1 MLGLLAAVASFNA
14 PTTMVGQSA
23 VSSVART
30 DVSMSTK
37 YTVAAGIAKKKNPKT
52 GDSSNL
58 KGYTVGSRAPDMAK
72 NSGTTKAEQSIF
84 ECAAPHL
91 RRSSHAPTP
100 PGLRKPVPVLA
111 YPPCFPTTP
120 PPTPLFTHAHLLAR
134 SCSPR
139 FARPSVQRAPCSAL
153 AASCSARRPPRT

>member
-1 MLGLLAAVASFNA
+1 
-14 PTTMVGQSA
+14 MVGQSA

-84 ECAAPHL
+84 DKL
-91 RRSSHAPTP
+91 FGKAPTTDVK
-100 PGLRKPVPVLA
+100 GAQRK
-111 YPPCFPTTP
+111 TK
-120 PPTPLFTHAHLLAR
+120 R
-134 SCSPR
+134 I
-139 FARPSVQRAPCSAL
+139 
-153 AASCSARRPPRT
+153 

>member
-14 PTTMVGQSA
+14 PTSMVGQSA

-58 KGYTVGSRAPDMAK
+58 KGYTVGSRAPDTAK
-72 NSGTTKAEQSIF
+72 NSGTTKSEQGLF

-91 RRSSHAPTP
+91 RRSSHTP
-100 PGLRKPVPVLA
+100 SSRLRKPVPV
-111 YPPCFPTTP
+111 
-120 PPTPLFTHAHLLAR
+120 PL
-134 SCSPR
+134 
-139 FARPSVQRAPCSAL
+139 
-153 AASCSARRPPRT
+153 